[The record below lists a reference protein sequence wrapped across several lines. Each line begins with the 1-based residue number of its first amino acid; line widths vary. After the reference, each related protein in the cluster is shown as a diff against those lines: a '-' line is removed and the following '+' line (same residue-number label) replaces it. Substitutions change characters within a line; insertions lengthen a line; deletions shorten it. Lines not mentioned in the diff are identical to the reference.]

1 MSKYFPITTYGMDV
15 LRKET
20 QKIQDVDTDLIKT
33 IHRMFE
39 TMHNAE
45 GIGLAAP
52 QVNIL
57 KALTVID
64 LSGSEEYKKF
74 KPLTMINPEILE
86 THGEIEREE
95 GCLSIPGL
103 RAVVTRPEKV
113 FFRYHDIDMNE
124 KTMEADDLLARVV
137 QHEIDHLHGK
147 LFIDYLDADQM
158 KELKKDLKDIKNKN
172 IETFYPLFIHSELEY

>member
-20 QKIQDVDTDLIKT
+20 QKIQEVDMDLIKT
-33 IHRMFE
+33 IHKMFE

-64 LSGSEEYKKF
+64 LSDSEDHPKF
-74 KPLTMINPEILE
+74 KPLTLINPEILQ

-103 RAVVTRPEKV
+103 RAIVTRPDKI
-113 FFRYHDIDMNE
+113 FFKYFDIDMNE
-124 KTMEADDLLARVV
+124 KTMEAEGLFSRVV

-147 LFIDYLDADQM
+147 LFIDYLDADQK
-158 KELKKDLKDIKNKN
+158 KELKEELKDIKNKD
-172 IETFYPLFIHSELEY
+172 IETFYPLFIHTEQEY